1 MRLICLTYVLTVTE
15 KILDKINKS
24 NPTVIMAKEKTETNE
39 IEICDFYSIYSR
51 DVVREIDE
59 RILKAQNEYDA
70 RMRQAMATAKDFI
83 ISH

>member
-1 MRLICLTYVLTVTE
+1 
-15 KILDKINKS
+15 
-24 NPTVIMAKEKTETNE
+24 MAKDKNEKKE
-39 IEICDFYSIYSR
+39 IEVRDFYSIYSR
-51 DVVREIDE
+51 DEVREIDV

>member
-1 MRLICLTYVLTVTE
+1 MTKDKTE
-15 KILDKINKS
+15 KK
-24 NPTVIMAKEKTETNE
+24 E
-39 IEICDFYSIYSR
+39 IEVRDFYSIYSR
-51 DVVREIDE
+51 DEVREIDA

>member
-1 MRLICLTYVLTVTE
+1 MATNKT
-15 KILDKINKS
+15 DKK
-24 NPTVIMAKEKTETNE
+24 E
-39 IEICDFYSIYSR
+39 IEVRDFYSVYTR
-51 DVVREIDE
+51 DEVREIDA